1 AAVAITLVAARNTSL
16 AAGIVVAVSMAILT
30 AATAV
35 AESARELVIRMRRT
49 PLRARNL
56 DLGEFLMRPRGLE
69 WLPVLL
75 AGVAVA
81 VSAGDGSDILAVV
94 GSVVAGSL
102 AVLPV
107 AVLGLLLVRDHRA
120 GLRQR
125 ATAAISEA
133 VRRLAPQVVI

>member
-1 AAVAITLVAARNTSL
+1 
-16 AAGIVVAVSMAILT
+16 
-30 AATAV
+30 ATAV

-56 DLGEFLMRPRGLE
+56 DLGEFQMPARAPRVLMRPRGLE